1 MSESLK
7 DTISCS
13 AAAYG
18 DLERLRGFVEQGGA
32 AAAAALREP
41 DGNGYHAL
49 QWAALNNYPHVALYI
64 IEVGLGLGFPS
75 VLTPILLPRRL
86 RICAYP
92 FLRLVLTSPYSFADD
107 GIVRFAAARGRR
119 ECDGPREADGAAL
132 GGGAWVHFRGR
143 RADGAR
149 RQGRGRRRQWLPG
162 NVAPVFLDV
171 QFEFIYFV
179 APMFVIGLVPDW

>member
-1 MSESLK
+1 M
-7 DTISCS
+7 
-13 AAAYG
+13 
-18 DLERLRGFVEQGGA
+18 
-32 AAAAALREP
+32 
-41 DGNGYHAL
+41 
-49 QWAALNNYPHVALYI
+49 
-64 IEVGLGLGFPS
+64 
-75 VLTPILLPRRL
+75 
-86 RICAYP
+86 
-92 FLRLVLTSPYSFADD
+92 LTSPYSFADD

-119 ECDGPREADGAAL
+119 QCDGPREADGAAL

-149 RQGRGRRRQWLPG
+149 RQGRGHRRQWLPG